1 VCQRQQR
8 RVPNKKHI
16 NTYWIHYILHK
27 DTHSKDTVDLLIDV
41 TQSIM
46 EFTLSSSS
54 PSVLLFGC
62 NRSLIMKTHQKK
74 QNLIWTTVIA
84 ILLMMVLID
93 NMPIVNSL
101 ASSTSNSLLCMS
113 NLVVTQQQY
122 RVNNNNNN
130 NNNMQRQRRS
140 LTPLSSLSYY
150 ATIGSTNSISD
161 EIPPSRE
168 ILDVS
173 ETEEE
178 PMIYSATT
186 STNILINTW
195 NKIKSSMKFDK
206 KAILGLGFDF
216 GLTYNFISN
225 INGSITLSVAW
236 YIASIKVRKYI
247 TIQVYS
253 LSPYN
258 LFGLFYFVC

>member
-1 VCQRQQR
+1 
-8 RVPNKKHI
+8 
-16 NTYWIHYILHK
+16 
-27 DTHSKDTVDLLIDV
+27 
-41 TQSIM
+41 M

-122 RVNNNNNN
+122 RVNNNNN